1 MDKER
6 EIDEQRR
13 LAEALGEEEEQKRE
27 QFARGILREREGIAA
42 EREKF
47 LHDLK
52 TGSIKKL

>member
-6 EIDEQRR
+6 KIDEQRR

-27 QFARGILREREGIAA
+27 QFVRSILREREGIAA